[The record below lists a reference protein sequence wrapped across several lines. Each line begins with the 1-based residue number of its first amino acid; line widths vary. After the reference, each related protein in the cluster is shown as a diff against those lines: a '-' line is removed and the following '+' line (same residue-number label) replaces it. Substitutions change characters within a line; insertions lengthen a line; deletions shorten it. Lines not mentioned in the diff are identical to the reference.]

1 MAVFDSR
8 SWSNPYFFFGP
19 RPFREQRVAA
29 YVLREHRRGRPL
41 AEILGDPYLE
51 RLGSRTFCWMVL
63 SQPRIIAALG
73 RDAAAAVESCRSEL
87 AGSRG
92 EHHPTA

>member
-1 MAVFDSR
+1 MAVFSGR

-41 AEILGDPYLE
+41 AEILGDAYLD

-63 SQPRIIAALG
+63 SQPRMIAALAS
-73 RDAAAAVESCRSEL
+73 DDVNALEVCRREAL
-87 AGSRG
+87 GSSS
-92 EHHPTA
+92 